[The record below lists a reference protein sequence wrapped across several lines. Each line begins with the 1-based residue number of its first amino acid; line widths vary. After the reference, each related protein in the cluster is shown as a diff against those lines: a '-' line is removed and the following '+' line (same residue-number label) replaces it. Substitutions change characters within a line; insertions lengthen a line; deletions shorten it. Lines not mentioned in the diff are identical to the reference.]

1 MCGIVGY
8 IGGGDAVPVLVE
20 GLQRLEYRGY
30 DSAGVAV
37 AAPSGLKVHKRAG
50 RVDDL
55 VTALPKRLRGAP
67 GIGHTRWATH
77 GEPTD
82 GNAHPHLD
90 ASGHVAVVHNG
101 IVENAAELRAKLVAD
116 GVEMASDTD
125 TEVIAQLVG
134 QRAGD
139 MPLEDAVREAL
150 SMIVGTYGLAFVDDR
165 QPDRIV
171 VARNGS
177 PVVLGVG
184 RRAHYVASDVAALVR
199 HTDQIV
205 HLDDHELAVLRGDS
219 YRTFTLDARPT
230 DKRPATTEVTATAFD
245 LAGHEHYMHKEIHEQ
260 PATVAQTLGGRL
272 DRRFATA
279 HLGGLALSARDVLG
293 VRRIKILGCGSA
305 YYAGLAGAQLIEGL
319 SRIPTDAETASEFR
333 YRNPVIEPDTL
344 YVAVSQSGETFDT
357 LAAVQEI
364 KRKGGD
370 VIGVVNAPGST
381 IAGECGSGVYIHAG
395 PEVSVTS
402 TKSFTSTVVAFA
414 LLALHLGRVRD
425 LGPGDG
431 ARLIAGLDGL
441 PAAIGDALSTEDAV
455 TAVAR
460 EVVAPAASM
469 FFVGRVG
476 GHTVALEGAQKLKEV
491 SYVHAEAY
499 PAAELKHG
507 PLALVGP
514 EVPTVVVLPDD
525 HLLDKNLATV
535 EEIRARRGPVIAVT
549 DTAPGGLGEVVH
561 TAGIGGVAKERA
573 ASGASEGGDR
583 TGAAGVSSDRVD
595 DDRFAAVLRV
605 PRTEPELAPM
615 LLGIPLQLLAY
626 HAALALGRDV
636 DRPRNLAK
644 SVTVE

>member
-8 IGGGDAVPVLVE
+8 VGNGDAVPVLVE

-37 AAPSGLKVHKRAG
+37 VGSSGLKVHKRAG
-50 RVDDL
+50 RVDEL
-55 VTALPKRLRGAP
+55 VAALPKRLKGTV

-77 GEPTD
+77 GEPSD
-82 GNAHPHLD
+82 ANAHPHVD

-101 IVENAAELRAKLVAD
+101 IVENAAELRAKLLAD
-116 GVEMASDTD
+116 GVEMASETD

-134 QRAGD
+134 RRSGD
-139 MPLEDAVREAL
+139 MLLEDAVREAL
-150 SMIVGTYGLAFVDDR
+150 SMVVGTYGLAVVDDR
-165 QPDRIV
+165 QPDCIV

-177 PVVLGVG
+177 PVVLGVS
-184 RRAHYVASDVAALVR
+184 RRAHFVASDVTALVR
-199 HTDQIV
+199 HTDQVV
-205 HLDDHELAVLRGDS
+205 HLDDREMAVLHDDS

-245 LAGHEHYMHKEIHEQ
+245 RAGHEHFLHKEIHEQ
-260 PATVAQTLGGRL
+260 PASVAQTLSGRL
-272 DRRFATA
+272 ERRFATA
-279 HLGGLALSARDVLG
+279 HLGGLELTARDVLG
-293 VRRIKILGCGSA
+293 IRRVKILGCGSA
-305 YYAGLAGAQLIEGL
+305 HYAGLAGALLIEDL
-319 SRIPTDAETASEFR
+319 SRIPADAETASEFR
-333 YRNPVIEPDTL
+333 YRNAVIDPHTL

-364 KRKGGD
+364 KRKGGT

-395 PEVSVTS
+395 TEVSVAS
-402 TKSFTSTVVAFA
+402 TKSFTSTVVTFA

-425 LGPGDG
+425 LGAGDG
-431 ARLIAGLDGL
+431 ARLIDGLDAL
-441 PAAIGDALSTEDAV
+441 PRHITSLLGSEPDVA
-455 TAVAR
+455 AVAR
-460 EVVAPAASM
+460 DLVAPAASM

-476 GHTVALEGAQKLKEV
+476 GYAVALEGAQKLKEV
-491 SYVHAEAY
+491 SYIHAEAY

-507 PLALVGP
+507 PLALISP

-525 HLLDKNLATV
+525 HLLEKNLGSV
-535 EEIRARRGPVIAVT
+535 EEIRARRGPVIGVT
-549 DTAPGGLGEVVH
+549 DATEV
-561 TAGIGGVAKERA
+561 A
-573 ASGASEGGDR
+573 D
-583 TGAAGVSSDRVD
+583 D

-605 PRTEPELAPM
+605 PRGEPELAPV

-626 HAALALGRDV
+626 HAAVALGRDV
-636 DRPRNLAK
+636 DHPRNLAK

>member
-1 MCGIVGY
+1 MCGIVGT
-8 IGGGDAVPVLVE
+8 IGSGDAVSVLVE
-20 GLQRLEYRGY
+20 GLARLEYRGY

-37 AAPSGLKVHKRAG
+37 IGPSGLRIHRRAG
-50 RVDDL
+50 RVDDM
-55 VTALPKRLRGAP
+55 VASLPKRLAGSV
-67 GIGHTRWATH
+67 GIAHTRWATH

-82 GNAHPHLD
+82 GNAHPQLD

-101 IVENAAELRAKLVAD
+101 IVENAPELWAKLAAE
-116 GVEMASDTD
+116 GITPASDTD

-134 QRAGD
+134 LRRQAGQ
-139 MPLEDAVREAL
+139 PLEEAVRESL
-150 SMIVGTYGLAFVDDR
+150 SLVAGTYGLAVVDDR

-177 PVVLGVG
+177 PLVLGVG
-184 RRAHYVASDVAALVR
+184 RRAHYVASDPAALVR

-205 HLDDHELAVLRGDS
+205 HLDDHEMAVVQGGS

-230 DKRPATTEVTATAFD
+230 DKRPATTDVAATAFD
-245 LAGHEHYMHKEIHEQ
+245 LAGHAHYMHKEIHEQ
-260 PATVAQTLGGRL
+260 PAAVEQALRGRL
-272 DRRFATA
+272 EHRFATA
-279 HLGGLALSARDVLG
+279 HLGGVRLSARDVLG
-293 VRRIKILGCGSA
+293 VRRVKILGCGSA
-305 YYAGLAGAQLIEGL
+305 FYAAQAGALLIEGL
-319 SRIPTDAETASEFR
+319 SRIPADAEAASEFR
-333 YRNPVIEPDTL
+333 YRNPVIDPETL

-357 LAAVQEI
+357 LAAIREV

-370 VIGVVNAPGST
+370 VIGVVNATGST
-381 IAGECGSGVYIHAG
+381 VAGECGSGVYIHAG
-395 PEVSVTS
+395 PEVSVAS
-402 TKSFTSTVVAFA
+402 TKSYTSTVVAFA
-414 LLALHLGRVRD
+414 LLALQLGRVRD

-431 ARLIAGLDGL
+431 ARLISALAAL
-441 PAAIGDALSTEDAV
+441 PDQITTVLESEDEVA
-455 TAVAR
+455 AVAR
-460 EVVAPAASM
+460 DLVAPAAGM

-476 GHTVALEGAQKLKEV
+476 GYPVAQEGAQKLKEV

-525 HLLDKNLATV
+525 ALLDKNLATV

-549 DTAPGGLGEVVH
+549 DAPLE
-561 TAGIGGVAKERA
+561 AG
-573 ASGASEGGDR
+573 
-583 TGAAGVSSDRVD
+583 
-595 DDRFAAVLRV
+595 DRFAAMLRV
-605 PRTEPELAPM
+605 PRSAPELAPV

>member
-8 IGGGDAVPVLVE
+8 IGSGDAVPVLVE

-37 AAPSGLKVHKRAG
+37 LGSSGLKVHRRAG

-55 VTALPKRLRGAP
+55 VATLPKRVRGP
-67 GIGHTRWATH
+67 VGVGHTRWATH

-82 GNAHPHLD
+82 GNAHPHVD
-90 ASGHVAVVHNG
+90 AAGHVAVVHNG
-101 IVENAAELRAKLVAD
+101 IVENAAELRAKLAAEGVA
-116 GVEMASDTD
+116 MASDTD
-125 TEVIAQLVG
+125 TEVVAQLVG
-134 QRAGD
+134 LRAAEV
-139 MPLEDAVREAL
+139 PLEEAVREAL
-150 SMIVGTYGLAFVDDR
+150 SMVVGTYGLAVVDDR

-184 RRAHYVASDVAALVR
+184 RRTHYVASDVAALVR
-199 HTDQIV
+199 HTDQVV
-205 HLDDHELAVLRGDS
+205 HLDDHEVAVLHADA

-245 LAGHEHYMHKEIHEQ
+245 LAGHEHFLHKEIHEQ
-260 PATVAQTLGGRL
+260 PATVAQTLSGRL

-279 HLGGLALSARDVLG
+279 HLGGVKLTARDVLG
-293 VRRIKILGCGSA
+293 VRRIKVLGCGSA
-305 YYAGLAGAQLIEGL
+305 YYAGLAGALLIEGL
-319 SRIPTDAETASEFR
+319 SRIPADAETASEFR
-333 YRNPVIEPDTL
+333 YRNPVIDPETL

-357 LAAVQEI
+357 LAAVEEI

-381 IAGECGSGVYIHAG
+381 IAGACGSGIYIHAG
-395 PEVSVTS
+395 PEVSVAS
-402 TKSFTSTVVAFA
+402 TKSYSSTVVAFA

-425 LGPGDG
+425 LGAGDG
-431 ARLIAGLDGL
+431 VRLIDGLEAL
-441 PAAIGDALSTEDAV
+441 PAAIASVLAAEADVAR
-455 TAVAR
+455 VAR
-460 EVVAPAASM
+460 EVMVPAASV
-469 FFVGRVG
+469 FFVGRVRG
-476 GHTVALEGAQKLKEV
+476 FPVALEGAQKLKEV
-491 SYVHAEAY
+491 SYIHAEAY

-514 EVPTVVVLPDD
+514 EVPVVVVLPDD
-525 HLLDKNLATV
+525 HLLDKNLASV
-535 EEIRARRGPVIAVT
+535 EEIRARRGPVVAVT
-549 DTAPGGLGEVVH
+549 DADL
-561 TAGIGGVAKERA
+561 
-573 ASGASEGGDR
+573 
-583 TGAAGVSSDRVD
+583 GAAGDV

-605 PRTEPELAPM
+605 PRTEPELASVV
-615 LLGIPLQLLAY
+615 LGIPLQLLAY
-626 HAALALGRDV
+626 HTALALGRDI

>member
-8 IGGGDAVPVLVE
+8 IGRGDAVPVLVE

-37 AAPSGLKVHKRAG
+37 VGASGLKVHKRAG

-55 VTALPKRLRGAP
+55 IAALPKRLKGP
-67 GIGHTRWATH
+67 VGIGHTRWATH
-77 GEPTD
+77 GEPND
-82 GNAHPHLD
+82 VNAHPHTD

-101 IVENAAELRAKLVAD
+101 IVENAAELRAKLTAE
-116 GVEMASDTD
+116 GVELVSDTD

-134 QRAGD
+134 LRAAD
-139 MPLEDAVREAL
+139 LPLEDAVREAL
-150 SMIVGTYGLAFVDDR
+150 SMIVGTYGVAVVDDR

-184 RRAHYVASDVAALVR
+184 RNAHLVASDVAALVR

-205 HLDDHELAVLRGDS
+205 HLDDHEMAVLHGDS
-219 YRTFTLDARPT
+219 YRTFTVDARPT
-230 DKRPATTEVTATAFD
+230 DKRPATTEVTATAFE
-245 LAGHEHYMHKEIHEQ
+245 LGGHEHYMHKEIHEQ
-260 PATVAQTLGGRL
+260 PATVSQTLSGRL

-293 VRRIKILGCGSA
+293 VRRVKILGCGSA
-305 YYAGLAGAQLIEGL
+305 YYAGLAGALLIEGL
-319 SRIPTDAETASEFR
+319 SRLPADAETASEFR
-333 YRNPVIEPDTL
+333 YRNPVIDPETL

-414 LLALHLGRVRD
+414 LLALQLGRVRD
-425 LGPGDG
+425 LGPGNGGRIVD
-431 ARLIAGLDGL
+431 GLDAL
-441 PAAIGDALSTEDAV
+441 PGQIATALGDEAAIA
-455 TAVAR
+455 AVAR
-460 EVVAPAASM
+460 DLVAPAASM
-469 FFVGRVG
+469 FFIGRVG
-476 GHTVALEGAQKLKEV
+476 GYAVALEGAQKLKEV
-491 SYVHAEAY
+491 SYIHAEAY

-525 HLLDKNLATV
+525 RLLDKNLASV

-549 DTAPGGLGEVVH
+549 DTPVGGLGEPLPGDAAAAASS
-561 TAGIGGVAKERA
+561 TAGV
-573 ASGASEGGDR
+573 
-583 TGAAGVSSDRVD
+583 

>member
-8 IGGGDAVPVLVE
+8 VGNGDAVPVLVE

-37 AAPSGLKVHKRAG
+37 VGASGLKVHKRAG

-55 VTALPKRLRGAP
+55 VAALPKRLKGSV

-82 GNAHPHLD
+82 ANAHPHVD
-90 ASGHVAVVHNG
+90 ASGHVAVAHNG
-101 IVENAAELRAKLVAD
+101 IVENAAELRAKLLAD
-116 GVEMASDTD
+116 GVELASETD

-134 QRAGD
+134 LRSGD
-139 MPLEDAVREAL
+139 MLLEDAVREAL
-150 SMIVGTYGLAFVDDR
+150 SMVVGTYGLAVVDDR
-165 QPDRIV
+165 QPGCIV

-184 RRAHYVASDVAALVR
+184 RRAHFVASDVSALVR
-199 HTDQIV
+199 HTDQVV
-205 HLDDHELAVLRGDS
+205 HLDDHEMAVLHSDS

-245 LAGHEHYMHKEIHEQ
+245 RAGHEHYMHKEIHDQ
-260 PATVAQTLGGRL
+260 PASVVQTLSGRL
-272 DRRFATA
+272 ERRFATA
-279 HLGGLALSARDVLG
+279 HLGGLELTAREVLG
-293 VRRIKILGCGSA
+293 IRRVKILGCGSA
-305 YYAGLAGAQLIEGL
+305 HYAGLAGALLIEGL
-319 SRIPTDAETASEFR
+319 SRIPADAETASEFR
-333 YRNPVIEPDTL
+333 YRNPVIDPHTL

-364 KRKGGD
+364 KRKGGT

-381 IAGECGSGVYIHAG
+381 IGGECGSGVYIHAG
-395 PEVSVTS
+395 TEVSVAS
-402 TKSFTSTVVAFA
+402 TKSFTSTVVTFA

-425 LGPGDG
+425 LGAGDG
-431 ARLIAGLDGL
+431 ARLIDGL
-441 PAAIGDALSTEDAV
+441 EALPGQITSVLGSEPDVA
-455 TAVAR
+455 AVAR
-460 EVVAPAASM
+460 DLVAPAASM

-476 GHTVALEGAQKLKEV
+476 GYAVALEGAQKLKEV

-507 PLALVGP
+507 PLALIGP
-514 EVPTVVVLPDD
+514 EVPTVVALPDD
-525 HLLDKNLATV
+525 HLLEKNLASV
-535 EEIRARRGPVIAVT
+535 EEIRARRGPVIGVT
-549 DTAPGGLGEVVH
+549 D
-561 TAGIGGVAKERA
+561 
-573 ASGASEGGDR
+573 
-583 TGAAGVSSDRVD
+583 AAGVADD

-605 PRTEPELAPM
+605 PRGEPELAPV

-626 HAALALGRDV
+626 HAAVALGRDV
-636 DRPRNLAK
+636 DHPRNLAK

>member
-8 IGGGDAVPVLVE
+8 VGNGDALPVLVE

-37 AAPSGLKVHKRAG
+37 VGSTGLKVHKRAG
-50 RVDDL
+50 RVDEL
-55 VTALPKRLRGAP
+55 VASLPKRLRGSV

-82 GNAHPHLD
+82 ANAHPHVD

-101 IVENAAELRAKLVAD
+101 IVENAAELRAKLLAD
-116 GVEMASDTD
+116 GVELASETD
-125 TEVIAQLVG
+125 TEVIAHLVG
-134 QRAGD
+134 RRSGD
-139 MPLEDAVREAL
+139 MLLEDAVREAL
-150 SMIVGTYGLAFVDDR
+150 SMVVGTYGLAVVDDR
-165 QPDRIV
+165 QPGCIV

-184 RRAHYVASDVAALVR
+184 RRAHFVASDVTALVR
-199 HTDQIV
+199 HTDQVV

-230 DKRPATTEVTATAFD
+230 DKRPATTEVVATAFD
-245 LAGHEHYMHKEIHEQ
+245 RAGHEHFLHKEIHEQ
-260 PATVAQTLGGRL
+260 PASVAQTLSGRL
-272 DRRFATA
+272 ERRFATA
-279 HLGGLALSARDVLG
+279 HLGGLELTARDVLG
-293 VRRIKILGCGSA
+293 IRRVKILGCGSA
-305 YYAGLAGAQLIEGL
+305 YYAAMAGALLIEDL
-319 SRIPTDAETASEFR
+319 SRIPADAETASEFR
-333 YRNPVIEPDTL
+333 YRNAVIDPHTL

-364 KRKGGD
+364 KRKGGS

-395 PEVSVTS
+395 TEVSVAS
-402 TKSFTSTVVAFA
+402 TKSFTSTVVTFA

-425 LGPGDG
+425 LGAGDG
-431 ARLIAGLDGL
+431 ARLIAGLEAL
-441 PAAIGDALSTEDAV
+441 PGHITSVLGSEPDVA
-455 TAVAR
+455 AVAHDL
-460 EVVAPAASM
+460 VTPAVSM

-476 GHTVALEGAQKLKEV
+476 GYAVALEGAQKLKEV
-491 SYVHAEAY
+491 SYIHAEAY

-507 PLALVGP
+507 PLALISP

-525 HLLDKNLATV
+525 HLLEKNLGSV
-535 EEIRARRGPVIAVT
+535 EEIRARRGPVIGVT
-549 DTAPGGLGEVVH
+549 DAAEV
-561 TAGIGGVAKERA
+561 A
-573 ASGASEGGDR
+573 D
-583 TGAAGVSSDRVD
+583 D

-605 PRTEPELAPM
+605 PRGEPELAPV

-626 HAALALGRDV
+626 HAAVALGRDV
-636 DRPRNLAK
+636 DHPRNLAK

>member
-1 MCGIVGY
+1 MCGIVGT
-8 IGGGDAVPVLVE
+8 IGSGDAVPVLME
-20 GLQRLEYRGY
+20 GLARLEYRGY

-37 AAPSGLKVHKRAG
+37 VGPSGLRVHRRAG

-55 VTALPKRLRGAP
+55 AAALPKRLAGSV

-82 GNAHPHLD
+82 ANAHPQVD

-101 IVENAAELRAKLVAD
+101 IVENAAELWAKLAAE
-116 GVEMASDTD
+116 GITPASDTD

-134 QRAGD
+134 VRRQAGLS
-139 MPLEDAVREAL
+139 LEEAVRESL
-150 SMIVGTYGLAFVDDR
+150 SLVAGTYGLAVVDDR

-184 RRAHYVASDVAALVR
+184 RRAHYVASDPAALVR

-205 HLDDHELAVLRGDS
+205 QLDDHELAVLQAGS

-230 DKRPATTEVTATAFD
+230 DKRPATTEVAATAFD
-245 LAGHEHYMHKEIHEQ
+245 LAGHAHYMHKEIHEQ
-260 PATVAQTLGGRL
+260 PAAVSRALRGRL

-279 HLGGLALSARDVLG
+279 HLGGVRLSARDVLG

-305 YYAGLAGAQLIEGL
+305 YYAGQAGALLIEGL
-319 SRIPTDAETASEFR
+319 SRIPTDAEAASEFR
-333 YRNPVIEPDTL
+333 YRNPVIDPETL

-357 LAAVQEI
+357 LAAIREV

-381 IAGECGSGVYIHAG
+381 VAGECGAGVYIHAG

-402 TKSFTSTVVAFA
+402 TKSYTSTVVAFA
-414 LLALHLGRVRD
+414 LLALQLGRVRD

-431 ARLIAGLDGL
+431 ARLIDGLDAL
-441 PAAIGDALSTEDAV
+441 PDAIASALSSEPAV
-455 TAVAR
+455 AAVAR
-460 EVVAPAASM
+460 DLVAPAAGM

-476 GHTVALEGAQKLKEV
+476 GYPVAQEGAQKLKEV

-514 EVPTVVVLPDD
+514 EVPTVVVLPHDA
-525 HLLDKNLATV
+525 LLDKNLATV

-549 DTAPGGLGEVVH
+549 DAPPEVLE
-561 TAGIGGVAKERA
+561 A
-573 ASGASEGGDR
+573 
-583 TGAAGVSSDRVD
+583 

-605 PRTEPELAPM
+605 PRSEPELAPV

-626 HAALALGRDV
+626 HAALALGRDI

>member
-37 AAPSGLKVHKRAG
+37 LGSSGIKVHRRAG

-55 VTALPKRLRGAP
+55 VASLPKRLRGP
-67 GIGHTRWATH
+67 VGVGHTRWATH

-82 GNAHPHLD
+82 GNAHPHVD

-101 IVENAAELRAKLVAD
+101 IVENAAELRAKLAAEGVA
-116 GVEMASDTD
+116 MASDTD

-134 QRAGD
+134 LRAAD
-139 MPLEDAVREAL
+139 VPLEEAVREAL
-150 SMIVGTYGLAFVDDR
+150 SMVVGTYGLAVVDDR

-199 HTDQIV
+199 HTDQVV
-205 HLDDHELAVLRGDS
+205 HLDDHEVAVLHADA

-245 LAGHEHYMHKEIHEQ
+245 LAGHEHFLHKEIHEQ
-260 PATVAQTLGGRL
+260 PATVAQTLSGRL

-279 HLGGLALSARDVLG
+279 HLGGVKLTARDVLG

-305 YYAGLAGAQLIEGL
+305 YYAGLAGALLIEEL
-319 SRIPTDAETASEFR
+319 SRIPADAETASEFR
-333 YRNPVIEPDTL
+333 YRNPVIDPETL

-357 LAAVQEI
+357 LAAVEEI
-364 KRKGGD
+364 KRKGGN

-381 IAGECGSGVYIHAG
+381 IAGACGSGIYIHAG
-395 PEVSVTS
+395 LEVSVAS
-402 TKSFTSTVVAFA
+402 TKSYSSTVVAFA

-425 LGPGDG
+425 LGAGDG
-431 ARLIAGLDGL
+431 ARLIDGL
-441 PAAIGDALSTEDAV
+441 EALPPAIASVLAAEAD
-455 TAVAR
+455 VAR
-460 EVVAPAASM
+460 VARQVMAPAASA
-469 FFVGRVG
+469 FFVGRVRG
-476 GHTVALEGAQKLKEV
+476 FPVALEGAQKLKEV
-491 SYVHAEAY
+491 SYIHAEAY

-514 EVPTVVVLPDD
+514 EVPVVVVLPDD
-525 HLLDKNLATV
+525 HLLDKNLASV
-535 EEIRARRGPVIAVT
+535 EEIRARRGPVVAVT
-549 DTAPGGLGEVVH
+549 DADLGS
-561 TAGIGGVAKERA
+561 AGN
-573 ASGASEGGDR
+573 GAGHGAGD
-583 TGAAGVSSDRVD
+583 G

-605 PRTEPELAPM
+605 PRLEPELAAVV
-615 LLGIPLQLLAY
+615 LGIPLQLLAY
-626 HAALALGRDV
+626 HTALALGRDV

>member
-1 MCGIVGY
+1 MCGIVGM
-8 IGGGDAVPVLVE
+8 IGSGDAVGVLIE
-20 GLQRLEYRGY
+20 GLSRLEYRGY

-37 AAPSGLKVHKRAG
+37 IGPSGLRVHRQAG

-55 VTALPKRLRGAP
+55 VASLPKRLSGSV

-82 GNAHPHLD
+82 DNAHPQLD
-90 ASGHVAVVHNG
+90 ASGHVAVIHNG
-101 IVENAAELRAKLVAD
+101 IVENAAELWAKLAAE
-116 GVEMASDTD
+116 GITPASDTD
-125 TEVIAQLVG
+125 TEVIAQMVG
-134 QRAGD
+134 LRRQAGL
-139 MPLEDAVREAL
+139 PLEEAVRESL
-150 SMIVGTYGLAFVDDR
+150 SQVAGTYGLAVVDDR

-184 RRAHYVASDVAALVR
+184 RRAHYLASDPAALVR

-205 HLDDHELAVLRGDS
+205 HLDDHEMAVLQAGS

-230 DKRPATTEVTATAFD
+230 DKRPSTTEVAATAFD
-245 LAGHEHYMHKEIHEQ
+245 LAGHAHYLHKEIHEQ
-260 PATVAQTLGGRL
+260 PAAVERALRGRL

-279 HLGGLALSARDVLG
+279 HLGGVRLSARDVLG
-293 VRRIKILGCGSA
+293 VRRVKILGCGSA
-305 YYAGLAGAQLIEGL
+305 YYAGQAGALLIEAL
-319 SRIPTDAETASEFR
+319 SRIPADAEPASEFR
-333 YRNPVIEPDTL
+333 YRNPVIDPETL

-357 LAAVQEI
+357 LAAIREV

-370 VIGVVNAPGST
+370 VIGVVNATGST
-381 IAGECGSGVYIHAG
+381 VAGECGSGVYIHAG
-395 PEVSVTS
+395 PEVSVAS
-402 TKSFTSTVVAFA
+402 TKSYTSTVVAFA
-414 LLALHLGRVRD
+414 LLALQLGRVRD

-431 ARLIAGLDGL
+431 GRLIDGL
-441 PAAIGDALSTEDAV
+441 AALPDQIATVLSSEEAV
-455 TAVAR
+455 AAVAR
-460 EVVAPAASM
+460 DLVAPSPGM
-469 FFVGRVG
+469 FFVGRVAG
-476 GHTVALEGAQKLKEV
+476 YPVAQEGAQKLKEV

-507 PLALVGP
+507 PLALVSP
-514 EVPTVVVLPDD
+514 DVPTVMVLPDD
-525 HLLDKNLATV
+525 PLLDKNLATV

-549 DTAPGGLGEVVH
+549 D
-561 TAGIGGVAKERA
+561 A
-573 ASGASEGGDR
+573 ALEA
-583 TGAAGVSSDRVD
+583 

-605 PRTEPELAPM
+605 PRSQPELAPI

>member
-8 IGGGDAVPVLVE
+8 VGHGDAVPVLVE

-37 AAPSGLKVHKRAG
+37 VGASGLKVHKRAG

-55 VTALPKRLRGAP
+55 VAALPKRLKGSV

-82 GNAHPHLD
+82 ANAHPHVD
-90 ASGHVAVVHNG
+90 ASGHVAVAHNG
-101 IVENAAELRAKLVAD
+101 IVENAAELRAKLLAD
-116 GVEMASDTD
+116 GVELASETD

-134 QRAGD
+134 LRSGD
-139 MPLEDAVREAL
+139 MLLEDAVREAL
-150 SMIVGTYGLAFVDDR
+150 SMVVGTYGLAVVDDR
-165 QPDRIV
+165 QPGCIV

-184 RRAHYVASDVAALVR
+184 RRAHFVASDASALVR
-199 HTDQIV
+199 HTDQVV
-205 HLDDHELAVLRGDS
+205 HLDDHEMAVLHSDS

-245 LAGHEHYMHKEIHEQ
+245 RAGHEHYMHKEIHDQ
-260 PATVAQTLGGRL
+260 PASVVQTLSGRL
-272 DRRFATA
+272 ERRFATA
-279 HLGGLALSARDVLG
+279 HLGGLELTAREVLG
-293 VRRIKILGCGSA
+293 IRRVKILGCGSA
-305 YYAGLAGAQLIEGL
+305 HYAGLAGALLIEGL
-319 SRIPTDAETASEFR
+319 SRIPADAETASEFR
-333 YRNPVIEPDTL
+333 SRNPVIDPHTL

-364 KRKGGD
+364 KRKGGT

-381 IAGECGSGVYIHAG
+381 IGGECGSGVYIHAG
-395 PEVSVTS
+395 TEVSVAS
-402 TKSFTSTVVAFA
+402 TKSFTSTVVTFA

-425 LGPGDG
+425 LGAGDG
-431 ARLIAGLDGL
+431 ARLIDGL
-441 PAAIGDALSTEDAV
+441 EALPGHITSVLGSEPDVA
-455 TAVAR
+455 AVAR
-460 EVVAPAASM
+460 DLVAPAASM

-476 GHTVALEGAQKLKEV
+476 GYAVALEGAQKLKEV

-507 PLALVGP
+507 PLALIGP

-525 HLLDKNLATV
+525 HLLEKNLASV
-535 EEIRARRGPVIAVT
+535 EEIRARRGPVIGVT
-549 DTAPGGLGEVVH
+549 D
-561 TAGIGGVAKERA
+561 
-573 ASGASEGGDR
+573 
-583 TGAAGVSSDRVD
+583 AAGVADD

-605 PRTEPELAPM
+605 PRGEPELAPV

-626 HAALALGRDV
+626 HAAVALGRDV
-636 DRPRNLAK
+636 DHPRNLAK

>member
-1 MCGIVGY
+1 MCGIVGTV
-8 IGGGDAVPVLVE
+8 GRGDAVPVLVE
-20 GLQRLEYRGY
+20 GLARLEYRGY

-37 AAPSGLKVHKRAG
+37 IGPSGLRVHRRAG
-50 RVDDL
+50 RVDDM
-55 VTALPKRLRGAP
+55 VAALPKRLAGSV

-77 GEPTD
+77 GEPID
-82 GNAHPHLD
+82 ANAHPQLD

-101 IVENAAELRAKLVAD
+101 IVENAPELWAKLAAE
-116 GVEMASDTD
+116 GVTPASDTD

-134 QRAGD
+134 LRREAGL
-139 MPLEDAVREAL
+139 PLEEAVRE
-150 SMIVGTYGLAFVDDR
+150 SMSLVAGTYGLAVVDDR

-177 PVVLGVG
+177 PLVLGVG
-184 RRAHYVASDVAALVR
+184 RRAHYVASDPAALVR

-205 HLDDHELAVLRGDS
+205 QLDDHEMAVVQAGS

-230 DKRPATTEVTATAFD
+230 DKRPATTDVAATAFD
-245 LAGHEHYMHKEIHEQ
+245 LAGHAHYMHKEIHEQ
-260 PATVAQTLGGRL
+260 PAAVERALRGRL
-272 DRRFATA
+272 DHRFATA
-279 HLGGLALSARDVLG
+279 HLGGVRLSARDVLG
-293 VRRIKILGCGSA
+293 VRRVKVLGCGSA
-305 YYAGLAGAQLIEGL
+305 LYAGQAGALLIESL
-319 SRIPTDAETASEFR
+319 SRIPADAEAASEFR
-333 YRNPVIEPDTL
+333 YRNPVIDPDTL

-357 LAAVQEI
+357 LAAIREV

-370 VIGVVNAPGST
+370 VIGVVNATGST
-381 IAGECGSGVYIHAG
+381 VAGECGSGVYIHAG
-395 PEVSVTS
+395 PEISVAS
-402 TKSFTSTVVAFA
+402 TKSYTSTVVAFA

-431 ARLIAGLDGL
+431 ARLISALTAL
-441 PAAIGDALSTEDAV
+441 PDQIATVLSAESPVAE
-455 TAVAR
+455 VAR
-460 EVVAPAASM
+460 DLVAPAAGM

-476 GHTVALEGAQKLKEV
+476 GYPVAQEGAQKLKEV

-514 EVPTVVVLPDD
+514 EVPTVMVLPDD
-525 HLLDKNLATV
+525 ALLDKNLSTV

-549 DTAPGGLGEVVH
+549 DAPLE
-561 TAGIGGVAKERA
+561 A
-573 ASGASEGGDR
+573 
-583 TGAAGVSSDRVD
+583 
-595 DDRFAAVLRV
+595 DDRFAAVLQV
-605 PRTEPELAPM
+605 PRSAPELAPV

-626 HAALALGRDV
+626 HAALALGRDI

>member
-8 IGGGDAVPVLVE
+8 VGNGDAVPVLVE

-37 AAPSGLKVHKRAG
+37 VGSSGLKVHRRAG
-50 RVDDL
+50 RVDEL
-55 VTALPKRLRGAP
+55 VAALPRRLKGST

-82 GNAHPHLD
+82 ANAHPHVD

-101 IVENAAELRAKLVAD
+101 IVENAAELRAKLLAD

-134 QRAGD
+134 RRAGD
-139 MPLEDAVREAL
+139 MLLEDAVREAL
-150 SMIVGTYGLAFVDDR
+150 SMVVGTYGLAVVDDR
-165 QPDRIV
+165 QPGCI

-184 RRAHYVASDVAALVR
+184 RRAHFVASDVTALVR

-205 HLDDHELAVLRGDS
+205 HLDDHEMAVLHGDS

-230 DKRPATTEVTATAFD
+230 DKQPSTTDVTATAFER
-245 LAGHEHYMHKEIHEQ
+245 AGHEHFLHKEIHEQ
-260 PATVAQTLGGRL
+260 PGTVAQTLSGRL
-272 DRRFATA
+272 ERRFATA
-279 HLGGLALSARDVLG
+279 HLGGLELTARDVLG
-293 VRRIKILGCGSA
+293 IRRVKILGCGSA
-305 YYAGLAGAQLIEGL
+305 HYAGLAGALLIEGL
-319 SRIPTDAETASEFR
+319 SRIPADAETASEFR
-333 YRNPVIEPDTL
+333 YRNPVIDPDTL

-364 KRKGGD
+364 KRKGGT

-381 IAGECGSGVYIHAG
+381 IASECGSGVYIHAG
-395 PEVSVTS
+395 TEVSVVS

-425 LGPGDG
+425 LGAGDG
-431 ARLIAGLDGL
+431 ARLIEGLEAL
-441 PAAIGDALSTEDAV
+441 PRHITSLLGSEPDVA
-455 TAVAR
+455 AVAR
-460 EVVAPAASM
+460 DLVAPVASM

-476 GHTVALEGAQKLKEV
+476 GYAVALEGAQKLKEV
-491 SYVHAEAY
+491 SYIHAEAY

-507 PLALVGP
+507 PLALISP

-525 HLLDKNLATV
+525 HLLEKNLASV
-535 EEIRARRGPVIAVT
+535 EEIRARRGPVIGVT
-549 DTAPGGLGEVVH
+549 DAAEV
-561 TAGIGGVAKERA
+561 A
-573 ASGASEGGDR
+573 D
-583 TGAAGVSSDRVD
+583 D

-605 PRTEPELAPM
+605 PRGEPELAPV
-615 LLGIPLQLLAY
+615 LLGVPLQLLAY
-626 HAALALGRDV
+626 HAAVALGRDV
-636 DRPRNLAK
+636 DHPRNLAK

>member
-1 MCGIVGY
+1 MCGIVGM
-8 IGGGDAVPVLVE
+8 IGSGDAVGVLIE
-20 GLQRLEYRGY
+20 GLSRLEYRGY

-37 AAPSGLKVHKRAG
+37 IGLSGLRVHRQAG

-55 VTALPKRLRGAP
+55 VASLPKRLSGSV

-82 GNAHPHLD
+82 DNAHPQLD
-90 ASGHVAVVHNG
+90 ASGHVAVIHNG
-101 IVENAAELRAKLVAD
+101 IVENAAELWAKLAAE
-116 GVEMASDTD
+116 GITPASDTD
-125 TEVIAQLVG
+125 TEVIAQMVG
-134 QRAGD
+134 LRRQAGL
-139 MPLEDAVREAL
+139 PLEEAVRESL
-150 SMIVGTYGLAFVDDR
+150 SQVAGTYGLAVVDDR

-184 RRAHYVASDVAALVR
+184 RRAHYLASDPAALVR

-205 HLDDHELAVLRGDS
+205 HLDDHEMAVLQAGS

-230 DKRPATTEVTATAFD
+230 DKRPSTTEVAATAFD
-245 LAGHEHYMHKEIHEQ
+245 LAGHAHYLHKEIHEQ
-260 PATVAQTLGGRL
+260 PAAVERALRGRL

-279 HLGGLALSARDVLG
+279 HLGGVRLSARDVLG
-293 VRRIKILGCGSA
+293 VRRVKILGCGSA
-305 YYAGLAGAQLIEGL
+305 YYAGQAGALLIEAL
-319 SRIPTDAETASEFR
+319 SRIPADAEPASEFR
-333 YRNPVIEPDTL
+333 YRNPVIDPETL

-357 LAAVQEI
+357 LAAIREV

-370 VIGVVNAPGST
+370 VIGVVNATGST
-381 IAGECGSGVYIHAG
+381 VAGECGSGVYIHAG
-395 PEVSVTS
+395 PEVSVAS
-402 TKSFTSTVVAFA
+402 TKSYTSTVVAFA
-414 LLALHLGRVRD
+414 LLALQLGRVRD

-431 ARLIAGLDGL
+431 GRLIDGL
-441 PAAIGDALSTEDAV
+441 AALPDQIATVLSSEEAV
-455 TAVAR
+455 AAVAR
-460 EVVAPAASM
+460 DLVAPSPGM
-469 FFVGRVG
+469 FFVGRVAG
-476 GHTVALEGAQKLKEV
+476 YPVAQEGAQKLKEV

-507 PLALVGP
+507 PLALVSP
-514 EVPTVVVLPDD
+514 DVPTVMVLPDD
-525 HLLDKNLATV
+525 PLLDKNLATV

-549 DTAPGGLGEVVH
+549 D
-561 TAGIGGVAKERA
+561 A
-573 ASGASEGGDR
+573 ALEA
-583 TGAAGVSSDRVD
+583 

-605 PRTEPELAPM
+605 PRSQPELAPI

>member
-8 IGGGDAVPVLVE
+8 IGSGDAVPMLVE

-37 AAPSGLKVHKRAG
+37 IGPSGLKVHKRAG

-55 VTALPKRLRGAP
+55 VSTLPKRLRGGT

-82 GNAHPHLD
+82 GNAHPHVD

-101 IVENAAELRAKLVAD
+101 IVENAAELRAKLVAE

-125 TEVIAQLVG
+125 TEVMAQLIG
-134 QRAGD
+134 LRAGA

-150 SMIVGTYGLAFVDDR
+150 SMVIGTYGLAVVDDR

-177 PVVLGVG
+177 PIVLGVG

-205 HLDDHELAVLRGDS
+205 HLDDHELAVLHGDS

-230 DKRPATTEVTATAFD
+230 DKQPATTEVTATAFD
-245 LAGHEHYMHKEIHEQ
+245 LAGHPHFMHKEIHEQ
-260 PATVAQTLGGRL
+260 PATVAQTLSGRL

-279 HLGGLALSARDVLG
+279 RLGGLDLSARDVLG
-293 VRRIKILGCGSA
+293 VRRVKILGCGSA
-305 YYAGLAGAQLIEGL
+305 YYAGLAGALLIEGL
-319 SRIPTDAETASEFR
+319 SRIPADAETASEFR

-395 PEVSVTS
+395 QEVSVTS
-402 TKSFTSTVVAFA
+402 TKSFTSTAVAFA

-431 ARLIAGLDGL
+431 ARLIDGLAAL
-441 PAAIGDALSTEDAV
+441 PAAIGDVLATEDAV
-455 TAVAR
+455 AAVAR
-460 EVVAPAASM
+460 DTVATAASM
-469 FFVGRVG
+469 FFVGRVRG
-476 GHTVALEGAQKLKEV
+476 YAVALEGAQKLKEV
-491 SYVHAEAY
+491 SYIHAEAY

-514 EVPTVVVLPDD
+514 DVPTVVVLPDD
-525 HLLDKNLATV
+525 HLLDKNLASV

-549 DTAPGGLGEVVH
+549 DTAEGGLGE
-561 TAGIGGVAKERA
+561 G
-573 ASGASEGGDR
+573 
-583 TGAAGVSSDRVD
+583 GAA
-595 DDRFAAVLRV
+595 DRFAAVLRV
-605 PRTEPELAPM
+605 PRVEPELAPM
-615 LLGIPLQLLAY
+615 LLGIPLQLVAY

>member
-1 MCGIVGY
+1 MCGIVGT
-8 IGGGDAVPVLVE
+8 IGSGDAVPVLVE
-20 GLQRLEYRGY
+20 GLARLEYRGY

-37 AAPSGLKVHKRAG
+37 IGPSGLRVHRRAG
-50 RVDDL
+50 RVDDM
-55 VTALPKRLRGAP
+55 VAALPKRLAGSV

-82 GNAHPHLD
+82 ANAHPQLD

-101 IVENAAELRAKLVAD
+101 IVENAPELWAKLAAEGVAP
-116 GVEMASDTD
+116 ASDTD

-134 QRAGD
+134 LRREAGLS
-139 MPLEDAVREAL
+139 LEEAVRESL
-150 SMIVGTYGLAFVDDR
+150 SLVAGTYGLAVVDDR

-177 PVVLGVG
+177 PLVLGVG
-184 RRAHYVASDVAALVR
+184 RRAHYVASDPAALVR

-205 HLDDHELAVLRGDS
+205 QLDDHEMAVVQAGA

-230 DKRPATTEVTATAFD
+230 DKRPATTDVAATAFD
-245 LAGHEHYMHKEIHEQ
+245 LAGHAHYMHKEIHEQ
-260 PATVAQTLGGRL
+260 PAAVERALRGRL
-272 DRRFATA
+272 DHRFATA
-279 HLGGLALSARDVLG
+279 HLGGVRLSARDVLG
-293 VRRIKILGCGSA
+293 VRRVKVLGCGSA
-305 YYAGLAGAQLIEGL
+305 FYAGQAGALLIESL
-319 SRIPTDAETASEFR
+319 SRIPADAEAASEFR
-333 YRNPVIEPDTL
+333 YRNPVIDPETL

-357 LAAVQEI
+357 LAAIREV

-370 VIGVVNAPGST
+370 VIGVVNATGST
-381 IAGECGSGVYIHAG
+381 VAGECGSGVYIHAG
-395 PEVSVTS
+395 PEISVAS
-402 TKSFTSTVVAFA
+402 TKSYTSTVVVFA

-431 ARLIAGLDGL
+431 SRLISALTAL
-441 PAAIGDALSTEDAV
+441 PDQIATVLSAESSVAE
-455 TAVAR
+455 VAR
-460 EVVAPAASM
+460 DLVAPAAGM

-476 GHTVALEGAQKLKEV
+476 GYPVAQEGAQKLKEV

-525 HLLDKNLATV
+525 ALLDKNLSTV

-549 DTAPGGLGEVVH
+549 DAPLD
-561 TAGIGGVAKERA
+561 A
-573 ASGASEGGDR
+573 
-583 TGAAGVSSDRVD
+583 
-595 DDRFAAVLRV
+595 DDRFAAVLQV
-605 PRTEPELAPM
+605 PRSAPELAPV

-626 HAALALGRDV
+626 HAALALGRDI

>member
-8 IGGGDAVPVLVE
+8 VGNGDAVPVLVE

-37 AAPSGLKVHKRAG
+37 VGASGLKVHKRAG

-55 VTALPKRLRGAP
+55 VAALPKRLKGSV

-82 GNAHPHLD
+82 ANAHPHVD
-90 ASGHVAVVHNG
+90 ASGHVAVAHNG
-101 IVENAAELRAKLVAD
+101 IVENAAELRAKLLAD
-116 GVEMASDTD
+116 GVELASETD

-134 QRAGD
+134 LRSGD
-139 MPLEDAVREAL
+139 MLLEDAVREAL
-150 SMIVGTYGLAFVDDR
+150 SMVVGTYGLAVVDDR
-165 QPDRIV
+165 QPGCIV

-184 RRAHYVASDVAALVR
+184 RRAHFVASDASALVR
-199 HTDQIV
+199 HTDQVV
-205 HLDDHELAVLRGDS
+205 HLDDHEMAVLHSDS

-245 LAGHEHYMHKEIHEQ
+245 RAGHEHYMHKEIHEQ
-260 PATVAQTLGGRL
+260 PASVAQTLSGRL
-272 DRRFATA
+272 ERRFATA
-279 HLGGLALSARDVLG
+279 HLGGLELTAREVLG
-293 VRRIKILGCGSA
+293 IRRVKILGCGSA
-305 YYAGLAGAQLIEGL
+305 HYAGLAGALLIEGL
-319 SRIPTDAETASEFR
+319 SRIPADAETASEFR
-333 YRNPVIEPDTL
+333 YRNPVIDPHTL

-364 KRKGGD
+364 KRKGGT

-381 IAGECGSGVYIHAG
+381 IGGECGSGVYIHAG
-395 PEVSVTS
+395 TEVSVAS
-402 TKSFTSTVVAFA
+402 TKSFTSTVVTFA

-425 LGPGDG
+425 LGAGDG
-431 ARLIAGLDGL
+431 ARLIDGL
-441 PAAIGDALSTEDAV
+441 EALPGQITSVLGSEPDVA
-455 TAVAR
+455 AVAR
-460 EVVAPAASM
+460 DLVAPAASM

-476 GHTVALEGAQKLKEV
+476 GYAVALEGAQKLKEV

-507 PLALVGP
+507 PLALIGP
-514 EVPTVVVLPDD
+514 EVPTVVALPDD
-525 HLLDKNLATV
+525 HLLEKNLASV
-535 EEIRARRGPVIAVT
+535 EEIRARRGPVIGVT
-549 DTAPGGLGEVVH
+549 D
-561 TAGIGGVAKERA
+561 
-573 ASGASEGGDR
+573 
-583 TGAAGVSSDRVD
+583 AAGVADD

-605 PRTEPELAPM
+605 PRGEPELAPV

-626 HAALALGRDV
+626 HAAVALGRDV
-636 DRPRNLAK
+636 DHPRNLAK

>member
-1 MCGIVGY
+1 MCGIVGTV
-8 IGGGDAVPVLVE
+8 GSGDAIPVLVE
-20 GLQRLEYRGY
+20 GLARLEYRGY
-30 DSAGVAV
+30 DSAGVALIG
-37 AAPSGLKVHKRAG
+37 PSGLRVHRRAG
-50 RVDDL
+50 RVDDM
-55 VTALPKRLRGAP
+55 VGSLPKRLAGSV

-82 GNAHPHLD
+82 GNAHPQLD
-90 ASGHVAVVHNG
+90 ASGHVAVIHNG
-101 IVENAAELRAKLVAD
+101 IVENAAELWAKLAAE
-116 GVEMASDTD
+116 GLTPASDTD

-134 QRAGD
+134 QRRQAGL
-139 MPLEDAVREAL
+139 PLEEAVRESL
-150 SMIVGTYGLAFVDDR
+150 SQVAGTYGLAVVDDR

-184 RRAHYVASDVAALVR
+184 RRAHYVASDPAALVR

-205 HLDDHELAVLRGDS
+205 HLDDHEMALVQAGS

-230 DKRPATTEVTATAFD
+230 DKRPATTDVAATAFD
-245 LAGHEHYMHKEIHEQ
+245 LAGHAHYMHKEIHEQ
-260 PATVAQTLGGRL
+260 PAAVERALRGRL
-272 DRRFATA
+272 DHRFATA
-279 HLGGLALSARDVLG
+279 HLGGVRLSARDVLG
-293 VRRIKILGCGSA
+293 VRRVKVLGCGSA
-305 YYAGLAGAQLIEGL
+305 FYAGQAGALLIESL
-319 SRIPTDAETASEFR
+319 SRIPADAEAASEFR
-333 YRNPVIEPDTL
+333 YRNPVIDPETL

-357 LAAVQEI
+357 LAAIREV

-370 VIGVVNAPGST
+370 VIGLVNVPGSS
-381 IAGECGSGVYIHAG
+381 IAGACGSGVYLRAG
-395 PEVSVTS
+395 AEVSVAS
-402 TKSFTSTVVAFA
+402 TKSYTSTVVAFA
-414 LLALHLGRVRD
+414 LLALQLGRVRD
-425 LGPGDG
+425 LGPDDA
-431 ARLIAGLDGL
+431 ARLISALVAL
-441 PAAIGDALSTEDAV
+441 PDQITTVLASES
-455 TAVAR
+455 AVAA
-460 EVVAPAASM
+460 VAHDLVAPAAGM

-476 GHTVALEGAQKLKEV
+476 GYPVAQEGAQKLKEV

-514 EVPTVVVLPDD
+514 EVPTVMVLPDD
-525 HLLDKNLATV
+525 ALLDKNLSTV

-549 DTAPGGLGEVVH
+549 DAPLE
-561 TAGIGGVAKERA
+561 A
-573 ASGASEGGDR
+573 
-583 TGAAGVSSDRVD
+583 

-605 PRTEPELAPM
+605 PRSAPELAPV

>member
-8 IGGGDAVPVLVE
+8 VGSGDAVPVLVE

-37 AAPSGLKVHKRAG
+37 VGSSGLKVHKRAG

-55 VTALPKRLRGAP
+55 VARLPKRLKGSV

-77 GEPTD
+77 GEPND
-82 GNAHPHLD
+82 ANAHPHVD

-101 IVENAAELRAKLVAD
+101 IVENAAELRAKLLAD
-116 GVEMASDTD
+116 GVELASDTD

-134 QRAGD
+134 SRAGD
-139 MPLEDAVREAL
+139 MLLEDAVREAL
-150 SMIVGTYGLAFVDDR
+150 SMVVGTYGLAVVDDR
-165 QPDRIV
+165 QPGCIV

-184 RRAHYVASDVAALVR
+184 RRAHFVASDVTALVR
-199 HTDQIV
+199 HTDQVV
-205 HLDDHELAVLRGDS
+205 HLDDHEMAVLRGDS
-219 YRTFTLDARPT
+219 YRTFTLDAEPT
-230 DKRPATTEVTATAFD
+230 DRRPSTTDVAAAAFD
-245 LAGHEHYMHKEIHEQ
+245 RAGHEHYMHKEIHEQ
-260 PATVAQTLGGRL
+260 PASVAQTLSGRL
-272 DRRFATA
+272 ERRFATA
-279 HLGGLALSARDVLG
+279 HLGGLELTAREVLG
-293 VRRIKILGCGSA
+293 IHRVKILGCGSA
-305 YYAGLAGAQLIEGL
+305 HYAGLTGALLIEDL
-319 SRIPTDAETASEFR
+319 SRIPADAETASEFR
-333 YRNPVIEPDTL
+333 YRNAVVDRHTL

-357 LAAVQEI
+357 LAAVREI
-364 KRKGGD
+364 KRKGGR
-370 VIGVVNAPGST
+370 VIGMVNAPGST

-395 PEVSVTS
+395 AEVSVAS

-425 LGPGDG
+425 LGAGDG
-431 ARLIAGLDGL
+431 ARLVEGLAAL
-441 PAAIGDALSTEDAV
+441 PGHITSALASEPDVA
-455 TAVAR
+455 AVAR
-460 EVVAPAASM
+460 GLVAPATSM

-476 GHTVALEGAQKLKEV
+476 GYAVALEGAQKLKEV

-507 PLALVGP
+507 PLALIGP

-525 HLLDKNLATV
+525 HLLEKNLASV
-535 EEIRARRGPVIAVT
+535 EEIRARRGPVIGVT
-549 DTAPGGLGEVVH
+549 D
-561 TAGIGGVAKERA
+561 
-573 ASGASEGGDR
+573 
-583 TGAAGVSSDRVD
+583 AAGVAD
-595 DDRFAAVLRV
+595 DDRFGAVLRV
-605 PRTEPELAPM
+605 PRGEPELAPV

-626 HAALALGRDV
+626 HAAVALGRDV

>member
-8 IGGGDAVPVLVE
+8 VGNGDALPVLVE

-37 AAPSGLKVHKRAG
+37 VGPSGLKVHKRAG
-50 RVDDL
+50 RVDEL
-55 VTALPKRLRGAP
+55 VAALPKRLKGTV

-82 GNAHPHLD
+82 ANAHPHVD

-101 IVENAAELRAKLVAD
+101 IVENAAELRAKLLAD
-116 GVEMASDTD
+116 GVEMASETD

-134 QRAGD
+134 RRSGD
-139 MPLEDAVREAL
+139 MLLEDAVREAL
-150 SMIVGTYGLAFVDDR
+150 SMVVGTYGLAVVDDR
-165 QPDRIV
+165 QPGCIV

-184 RRAHYVASDVAALVR
+184 RRAHFVASDVTALVR
-199 HTDQIV
+199 HTDQVV
-205 HLDDHELAVLRGDS
+205 HLDDHEMAVLHGDS

-230 DKRPATTEVTATAFD
+230 DKRPATTEVVATAFD
-245 LAGHEHYMHKEIHEQ
+245 RAGHEHFLHKEIHEQ
-260 PATVAQTLGGRL
+260 PASVAQTLSGRL
-272 DRRFATA
+272 ERRFATA
-279 HLGGLALSARDVLG
+279 HLGGLELTARDVLG
-293 VRRIKILGCGSA
+293 IRRVKILGCGSA
-305 YYAGLAGAQLIEGL
+305 YYAGMAGALLIEDL
-319 SRIPTDAETASEFR
+319 SRIPADAETASEFR
-333 YRNPVIEPDTL
+333 YRNAVIDPHTL

-364 KRKGGD
+364 KRKGGS

-395 PEVSVTS
+395 TEVSVAS
-402 TKSFTSTVVAFA
+402 TKSFTSTVVTFA

-425 LGPGDG
+425 LGAGDG
-431 ARLIAGLDGL
+431 ARLIAGLEAL
-441 PAAIGDALSTEDAV
+441 PGHITSVLGSEPDVA
-455 TAVAR
+455 AVAR
-460 EVVAPAASM
+460 DLVTPAVSM

-476 GHTVALEGAQKLKEV
+476 GYAVALEGAQKLKEV
-491 SYVHAEAY
+491 SYIHAEAY

-507 PLALVGP
+507 PLALISP

-525 HLLDKNLATV
+525 HLLEKNLGSV
-535 EEIRARRGPVIAVT
+535 EEIRARRGPVIGVT
-549 DTAPGGLGEVVH
+549 DAAEV
-561 TAGIGGVAKERA
+561 A
-573 ASGASEGGDR
+573 D
-583 TGAAGVSSDRVD
+583 D

-605 PRTEPELAPM
+605 PRGEPELAPV

-626 HAALALGRDV
+626 HAAVGLGRDV
-636 DRPRNLAK
+636 DHPRNLAK

>member
-8 IGGGDAVPVLVE
+8 VGNGDAVPVLVE

-37 AAPSGLKVHKRAG
+37 VGASGLKVHKRAG

-55 VTALPKRLRGAP
+55 VAALPKRLKGSV

-82 GNAHPHLD
+82 ANAHPHVD
-90 ASGHVAVVHNG
+90 ASGHVAVAHNG
-101 IVENAAELRAKLVAD
+101 IVENAAELRAKLLAD
-116 GVEMASDTD
+116 GVELASETD

-134 QRAGD
+134 LRSGD
-139 MPLEDAVREAL
+139 MLLEDAVREAL
-150 SMIVGTYGLAFVDDR
+150 SMVVGTYGLAVVDDR
-165 QPDRIV
+165 QPGCIV

-184 RRAHYVASDVAALVR
+184 RRAHFVASDVSALVR
-199 HTDQIV
+199 HTDQVV
-205 HLDDHELAVLRGDS
+205 HLDDHEMAVLHSDS

-245 LAGHEHYMHKEIHEQ
+245 RAGHEHYMHKEIHDQ
-260 PATVAQTLGGRL
+260 PASVVQTLSGRL
-272 DRRFATA
+272 ERRFATA
-279 HLGGLALSARDVLG
+279 HLGGLELTAREVLG
-293 VRRIKILGCGSA
+293 IRRVKILGCGSA
-305 YYAGLAGAQLIEGL
+305 HYAGLAGALLIEGL
-319 SRIPTDAETASEFR
+319 SRIPADAETASEFR
-333 YRNPVIEPDTL
+333 YRNPVIDPHTL

-364 KRKGGD
+364 KRKGGT

-381 IAGECGSGVYIHAG
+381 IGGECGSGVYIHAG
-395 PEVSVTS
+395 TEVSVAS
-402 TKSFTSTVVAFA
+402 TKSFTSTVVTFA

-425 LGPGDG
+425 LGAGDG
-431 ARLIAGLDGL
+431 ARLIDGL
-441 PAAIGDALSTEDAV
+441 EALPGQITSVLGSEPDVA
-455 TAVAR
+455 AVAR
-460 EVVAPAASM
+460 DLVAPAASM

-476 GHTVALEGAQKLKEV
+476 GYAVALEGAQKLKEV

-507 PLALVGP
+507 PLALIGP

-525 HLLDKNLATV
+525 HLLEKNLASV
-535 EEIRARRGPVIAVT
+535 EEIRARRGPVIGVT
-549 DTAPGGLGEVVH
+549 D
-561 TAGIGGVAKERA
+561 
-573 ASGASEGGDR
+573 
-583 TGAAGVSSDRVD
+583 AAGVADD

-605 PRTEPELAPM
+605 PRGEPELAPV

-626 HAALALGRDV
+626 HAAVALGRDV
-636 DRPRNLAK
+636 DHPRNLAK

>member
-1 MCGIVGY
+1 MCGIVGV
-8 IGGGDAVPVLVE
+8 IGGGDAVGVLVE
-20 GLQRLEYRGY
+20 GLARLEYRGY

-37 AAPSGLKVHKRAG
+37 IGPTGLKVHKRAG

-55 VTALPKRLRGAP
+55 VASLPRRLRGTA

-77 GEPTD
+77 GEPND
-82 GNAHPHLD
+82 VNAHPHVD

-101 IVENAAELRAKLVAD
+101 IVENAAELRAKLAAE
-116 GVEMASDTD
+116 GVEPASDTD
-125 TEVIAQLVG
+125 TEVIAQLIG
-134 QRAGD
+134 LRAGAGL
-139 MPLEDAVREAL
+139 PLEQAVRESL
-150 SMIVGTYGLAFVDDR
+150 SLIVGTYGLAVVDDR

-184 RRAHYVASDVAALVR
+184 RRAHYVASDVTALVR

-205 HLDDHELAVLRGDS
+205 HLDDHEMAVLEAGS

-230 DKRPATTEVTATAFD
+230 DKRPATTEVAATAFD
-245 LAGHEHYMHKEIHEQ
+245 LAGHPHYLHKEIHEQ
-260 PATVAQTLGGRL
+260 PAAAERTLRGRL

-279 HLGGLALSARDVLG
+279 HLGGIRLTARDVLG
-293 VRRIKILGCGSA
+293 VRRVKILGCGSA
-305 YYAGLAGAQLIEGL
+305 HYAGMLGALLVEGL
-319 SRIPTDAETASEFR
+319 SRIPADAETASEFR
-333 YRNPVIEPDTL
+333 YRNPVIDPETL

-357 LAAVQEI
+357 LAAIQEV

-370 VIGVVNAPGST
+370 VIGIVNAPGST

-395 PEVSVTS
+395 TEVSVAS
-402 TKSFTSTVVAFA
+402 TKAFTSTVVAFA

-431 ARLIAGLDGL
+431 ARLIAALEAL
-441 PAAIGDALSTEDAV
+441 PGQIAEALEDEAGV
-455 TAVAR
+455 AAVAQAL
-460 EVVAPAASM
+460 VAPAASM

-476 GHTVALEGAQKLKEV
+476 GHAVALEGAQKLKEV

-514 EVPTVVVLPDD
+514 EVPTVVVLPGDA
-525 HLLDKNLATV
+525 LLEKNLATV

-549 DTAPGGLGEVVH
+549 DVPDL
-561 TAGIGGVAKERA
+561 A
-573 ASGASEGGDR
+573 A
-583 TGAAGVSSDRVD
+583 AAGG

-605 PRTEPELAPM
+605 PRTEPELAPA

>member
-1 MCGIVGY
+1 MCGIVGT
-8 IGGGDAVPVLVE
+8 IGSGDAVGVLIE
-20 GLQRLEYRGY
+20 GLSRLEYRGY

-37 AAPSGLKVHKRAG
+37 IGPSGLRVHRRAG

-55 VTALPKRLRGAP
+55 VASLPKRLSGSV

-82 GNAHPHLD
+82 GNAHPQLD
-90 ASGHVAVVHNG
+90 ASGHVAVIHNG
-101 IVENAAELRAKLVAD
+101 IVENAAELWAKLAAE
-116 GVEMASDTD
+116 GITPASDTD
-125 TEVIAQLVG
+125 TEVIAQMVG
-134 QRAGD
+134 LRRQAGL
-139 MPLEDAVREAL
+139 PLEEAVRESL
-150 SMIVGTYGLAFVDDR
+150 SQVAGTYGLAVVDDR

-184 RRAHYVASDVAALVR
+184 RRAHYVASDPAALVR

-205 HLDDHELAVLRGDS
+205 HLDDHEMAVLQAGS

-230 DKRPATTEVTATAFD
+230 DKRPSTTEVAATAFD
-245 LAGHEHYMHKEIHEQ
+245 LAGHAHYLHKEIHEQ
-260 PATVAQTLGGRL
+260 PAAVERALRGRL

-279 HLGGLALSARDVLG
+279 HLGGVRLSARDVLG
-293 VRRIKILGCGSA
+293 VRRVKILGCGSA
-305 YYAGLAGAQLIEGL
+305 YYAGQAGALLIEAL
-319 SRIPTDAETASEFR
+319 SRIPADAEPASEFR
-333 YRNPVIEPDTL
+333 YRNPVIDPETL

-357 LAAVQEI
+357 LAAIREV

-370 VIGVVNAPGST
+370 VIGVVNATGST
-381 IAGECGSGVYIHAG
+381 VAGECGSGVYIHAG
-395 PEVSVTS
+395 PEVSVAS
-402 TKSFTSTVVAFA
+402 TKSYTSTVVAFA
-414 LLALHLGRVRD
+414 LLALQLGRVRD

-431 ARLIAGLDGL
+431 ARLIDGL
-441 PAAIGDALSTEDAV
+441 AALPDQMATVLSVEDAV
-455 TAVAR
+455 AAVAR
-460 EVVAPAASM
+460 DLVAPSPGM
-469 FFVGRVG
+469 FFVGRVAG
-476 GHTVALEGAQKLKEV
+476 YPVAQEGAQKLKEV

-507 PLALVGP
+507 PLALVSP
-514 EVPTVVVLPDD
+514 DVPTVMVLPDD
-525 HLLDKNLATV
+525 PLLDKNLATV

-549 DTAPGGLGEVVH
+549 D
-561 TAGIGGVAKERA
+561 A
-573 ASGASEGGDR
+573 ALEA
-583 TGAAGVSSDRVD
+583 

-605 PRTEPELAPM
+605 PRSQPELAPI

>member
-8 IGGGDAVPVLVE
+8 IGSGDAVPVLIE

-30 DSAGVAV
+30 DSAGIAV
-37 AAPSGLKVHKRAG
+37 AGTSGLKVHKRAG

-55 VTALPKRLRGAP
+55 VATLPKRHRGGV

-82 GNAHPHLD
+82 VNAHPHLD

-101 IVENAAELRAKLVAD
+101 IVENAAELRAKLAAEGIDLV
-116 GVEMASDTD
+116 SDTD

-134 QRAGD
+134 IRAAD
-139 MPLEDAVREAL
+139 MALEDAVREAL
-150 SMIVGTYGLAFVDDR
+150 SMIVGTYGLAVIDDR
-165 QPDRIV
+165 RPDRVV

-184 RRAHYVASDVAALVR
+184 RGAHHVASDVAALVR
-199 HTDQIV
+199 HTDQVV
-205 HLDDHELAVLRGDS
+205 HLDDHELAVLHADS

-230 DKRPATTEVTATAFD
+230 DKQPATTEVTATAFD
-245 LAGHEHYMHKEIHEQ
+245 LAGHDDYMHKEIHEQ
-260 PATVAQTLGGRL
+260 PTTVARTLSGRL

-279 HLGGLALSARDVLG
+279 HLGGLDLSARDLLG
-293 VRRIKILGCGSA
+293 VRRVKVLGCGSA
-305 YYAGLAGAQLIEGL
+305 YYAGLAGALLVEGL
-319 SRIPTDAETASEFR
+319 SRIPADAETASEFR
-333 YRNPVIEPDTL
+333 YRNPVIDPDTL

-395 PEVSVTS
+395 PEVSVAS

-431 ARLIAGLDGL
+431 TRLIDGLDAL
-441 PAAIGDALSTEDAV
+441 PRAIDEVLRTEDAIA
-455 TAVAR
+455 TVAR
-460 EVVAPAASM
+460 DVVAPAASA
-469 FFVGRVG
+469 FFVGRVRG
-476 GHTVALEGAQKLKEV
+476 YAVALEGAQKLKEV
-491 SYVHAEAY
+491 SYIHAEAY

-514 EVPTVVVLPDD
+514 EVPTVVVVPDD
-525 HLLDKNLATV
+525 HLLDKNLASV

-549 DTAPGGLGEVVH
+549 DAAAGALGEGG
-561 TAGIGGVAKERA
+561 TAGT
-573 ASGASEGGDR
+573 GGD
-583 TGAAGVSSDRVD
+583 G
-595 DDRFAAVLRV
+595 RFAAVLRV
-605 PRTEPELAPM
+605 PRTEPELAPV
-615 LLGIPLQLLAY
+615 LLGVPLQLLAH
-626 HAALALGRDV
+626 HAALALGRDI

>member
-1 MCGIVGY
+1 
-8 IGGGDAVPVLVE
+8 VLA
-20 GLQRLEYRGY
+20 
-30 DSAGVAV
+30 S
-37 AAPSGLKVHKRAG
+37 SGLKVHKRAG

-55 VTALPKRLRGAP
+55 VAALPKRLRGP
-67 GIGHTRWATH
+67 VGIGHTRWATH
-77 GEPTD
+77 GEPND
-82 GNAHPHLD
+82 VNAHPHTD
-90 ASGHVAVVHNG
+90 ASGHVAVIHNG
-101 IVENAAELRAKLVAD
+101 IVENAAELRAKLVAE
-116 GVEMASDTD
+116 GVEMVSDTD

-134 QRAGD
+134 LRAAD
-139 MPLEDAVREAL
+139 LPLEDAVRESL
-150 SMIVGTYGLAFVDDR
+150 SMIVGTYGLAVVDDR
-165 QPDRIV
+165 QADRIV

-184 RRAHYVASDVAALVR
+184 RRAHHVASDIAALVR

-205 HLDDHELAVLRGDS
+205 HLDDHELAVLHADS

-230 DKRPATTEVTATAFD
+230 DKRPATTDVTATAFD
-245 LAGHEHYMHKEIHEQ
+245 RAGHEHYMHKEIHEQ
-260 PATVAQTLGGRL
+260 PATVAQTLSGRL

-279 HLGGLALSARDVLG
+279 HLGGVKLSARDVLG
-293 VRRIKILGCGSA
+293 VRRVKILGCGSA
-305 YYAGLAGAQLIEGL
+305 YYAGLAGALLIEGL
-319 SRIPTDAETASEFR
+319 SRIPADAETASEFR
-333 YRNPVIEPDTL
+333 YRNPVIDPETL

-357 LAAVQEI
+357 LAAVQEV

-395 PEVSVTS
+395 PEVSVAS
-402 TKSFTSTVVAFA
+402 TKSFTSTAVAFA

-431 ARLIAGLDGL
+431 ERLIDGLEAL
-441 PAAIGDALSTEDAV
+441 PAAIGSVLGGEAAIAD
-455 TAVAR
+455 VAR
-460 EVVAPAASM
+460 NLVAPAAGM
-469 FFVGRVG
+469 FFIGRVRG
-476 GHTVALEGAQKLKEV
+476 YAVALEGAQKLKEV
-491 SYVHAEAY
+491 SYIHAEAY

-525 HLLDKNLATV
+525 HLLDKNLASV

-549 DTAPGGLGEVVH
+549 DAEVGTVGG
-561 TAGIGGVAKERA
+561 
-573 ASGASEGGDR
+573 
-583 TGAAGVSSDRVD
+583 D

-605 PRTEPELAPM
+605 PRSEPELAPM

>member
-8 IGGGDAVPVLVE
+8 VGNGDALPVLVE

-37 AAPSGLKVHKRAG
+37 VGSSGLKVHKRAG
-50 RVDDL
+50 RVDEL
-55 VTALPKRLRGAP
+55 VASLPKRLRGSV

-82 GNAHPHLD
+82 ANAHPHVD

-101 IVENAAELRAKLVAD
+101 IVENAAELRAKLLAD
-116 GVEMASDTD
+116 GVELASETD

-134 QRAGD
+134 RRSGD
-139 MPLEDAVREAL
+139 MLLEDAVREAL
-150 SMIVGTYGLAFVDDR
+150 SMVVGTYGLAVVDDR
-165 QPDRIV
+165 QPGCIV

-184 RRAHYVASDVAALVR
+184 RRAHFVASDVTALVR
-199 HTDQIV
+199 HTDQVV

-230 DKRPATTEVTATAFD
+230 DKRPATTEVVATAFD
-245 LAGHEHYMHKEIHEQ
+245 RAGHEHFLHKEIHEQ
-260 PATVAQTLGGRL
+260 PASIAQTLSGRL
-272 DRRFATA
+272 ERRFATA
-279 HLGGLALSARDVLG
+279 HLGGLELTARDVLG
-293 VRRIKILGCGSA
+293 IRRVKILGCGSA
-305 YYAGLAGAQLIEGL
+305 YYAGMAGALLIEDL
-319 SRIPTDAETASEFR
+319 SRIPADAETASEFR
-333 YRNPVIEPDTL
+333 YRNAVIDPHTL

-364 KRKGGD
+364 KRKGGS

-395 PEVSVTS
+395 TEVSVAS
-402 TKSFTSTVVAFA
+402 TKSFTSTVVTFA

-425 LGPGDG
+425 LGAGDG
-431 ARLIAGLDGL
+431 ARLIAGLEAL
-441 PAAIGDALSTEDAV
+441 PGHITSVLGSEPHVA
-455 TAVAR
+455 AVAR
-460 EVVAPAASM
+460 DLVTPAVSM

-476 GHTVALEGAQKLKEV
+476 GYAVALEGAQKLKEV
-491 SYVHAEAY
+491 SYIHAEAY

-507 PLALVGP
+507 PLALISP

-525 HLLDKNLATV
+525 HLLEKNLGSV
-535 EEIRARRGPVIAVT
+535 EEIRARRGPVIGIT
-549 DTAPGGLGEVVH
+549 DAAEV
-561 TAGIGGVAKERA
+561 A
-573 ASGASEGGDR
+573 D
-583 TGAAGVSSDRVD
+583 D

-605 PRTEPELAPM
+605 PRGEPELAPV

-626 HAALALGRDV
+626 HAAVALGRDV
-636 DRPRNLAK
+636 DHPRNLAK